1 MQENVN
7 KMVSFANFFE
17 MRAFTYNENKFV
29 KAYITYLYVKLW
41 KWSFQQEQ
49 NHCVKGAMLIWRN
62 FAHEIYELITASGL
76 PLVFNQFLYCSY
88 LIPLA
93 RLL

>member
-49 NHCVKGAMLIWRN
+49 NHCVKGAMLIWRK
-62 FAHEIYELITASGL
+62 ISLMKSTSWL
-76 PLVFNQFLYCSY
+76 Q
-88 LIPLA
+88 PLA
-93 RLL
+93 CLLFLINFCTAPILFL